1 MIVAVIAFVVFMERA
16 IRKISIQYPRRQVGM
31 KVFDG
36 GSSHLPI
43 KVNPANVIPAIFA
56 SSLLLL
62 PTTLATFSGN
72 SQSEIMATVLAYF
85 GPGQPAYLLFF
96 TAMIVFFT
104 FFYTQNVAFKTDE
117 VAENLKNQNGF
128 VPGIRPGKRT
138 EEYLDYVVVRLVT
151 VGSIYLAAVC
161 LLPEILRGQLAI
173 PFYFGGTS
181 VLIIV
186 SVTMDTI
193 NRVQSHLIA
202 HQYEGLLERSNLRG
216 KSRKRSGKP
225 KAPARR

>member
-1 MIVAVIAFVVFMERA
+1 
-16 IRKISIQYPRRQVGM
+16 M

-72 SQSEIMATVLAYF
+72 SQSEIMATILAYF

-96 TAMIVFFT
+96 TAMIIFFT

-117 VAENLKNQNGF
+117 VADNLKNQNGF

-138 EEYLDYVVVRLVT
+138 EEYLDYVVTRLGHGRVDLPCRG
-151 VGSIYLAAVC
+151 VPVCPRCCAANWLYRSILAAH
-161 LLPEILRGQLAI
+161 R
-173 PFYFGGTS
+173 F
-181 VLIIV
+181 
-186 SVTMDTI
+186 
-193 NRVQSHLIA
+193 
-202 HQYEGLLERSNLRG
+202 
-216 KSRKRSGKP
+216 
-225 KAPARR
+225 